1 MKEFHMQG
9 IDTEQIMA
17 VALDLVGE
25 KEIPLDSGIHHPG
38 QNIKK
43 ILFTMDANVGLLQM
57 AKHLGFDAVVGHHPC
72 GALVHQ
78 GEVYRKHID
87 IMESH
92 GISRQAVSQALQ
104 DTLERIV
111 RRMWNKRFRM
121 LHHESP
127 NNTVLETDAARLLDI
142 AFMNIHNL
150 FDEQGRRILQAELDA
165 AALETPDWRLKD
177 VLRLIEEL
185 PEARV
190 ARDEY
195 GISPVIFIGDPD
207 TGASKAVFVH
217 GALSAP
223 HPEIIRYYWKHG
235 FKTVVILH
243 NESENL
249 EKLKENAIGNL
260 ILTGHFLGDS
270 IGMTP
275 FIKALRKK
283 GLEVVCMG
291 GIIDVK

>member
-1 MKEFHMQG
+1 
-9 IDTEQIMA
+9 
-17 VALDLVGE
+17 
-25 KEIPLDSGIHHPG
+25 
-38 QNIKK
+38 
-43 ILFTMDANVGLLQM
+43 
-57 AKHLGFDAVVGHHPC
+57 
-72 GALVHQ
+72 
-78 GEVYRKHID
+78 
-87 IMESH
+87 MEAH
-92 GISRQAVSQALQ
+92 GISRQAASQALQ
-104 DTLERIV
+104 DTLDRIV
-111 RRMWNKRFRM
+111 RSSWNKRFRM
-121 LHHESP
+121 LYHESP
-127 NNTVLETDAARLLDI
+127 NNTVLEADAARLLDI
-142 AFMNIHNL
+142 PFMNIHNL
-150 FDEQGRRILQAELDA
+150 FDEQGRRLLQAKMDA
-165 AALETPDWRLKD
+165 VARETPDWRLKD

-195 GISPVIFIGDPD
+195 GISPVIFIGNRN
-207 TGASKAVFVH
+207 TEASKAVFVH

-223 HPEIIRYYWKHG
+223 HPKIIRYYWEHG

-243 NESENL
+243 NEFENL
-249 EKLKENAIGNL
+249 ENLKKNATGNL